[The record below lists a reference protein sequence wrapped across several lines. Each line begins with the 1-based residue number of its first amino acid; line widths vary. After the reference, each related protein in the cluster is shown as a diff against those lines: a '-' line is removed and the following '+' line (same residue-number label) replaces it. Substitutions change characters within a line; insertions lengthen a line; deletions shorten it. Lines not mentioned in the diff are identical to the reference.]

1 MPLPEV
7 FLFLAVTLLL
17 SALTAR
23 GVSLLKSPLL
33 LGYIIAG
40 ALIGPATLGLIK
52 HEHFQSFDIINVVT
66 LSLIGFGIGGELQI
80 KKLRRFGSMIVLIT
94 VFEATTAF
102 IVVGTV
108 ITAVLRLSGEP
119 LNLSIAMGMIYGSFA
134 CATAPAGTVDVIK
147 QYRAS
152 GDMTTTLYAVLGLD
166 DIFALLIFTI
176 TLPVSLIVI
185 GSKELTIAGSL
196 LHAGKEVGLSIL
208 IGSAIGYVLYFIGK
222 RTYDRLMI
230 MYFSL
235 GMILLNCAI
244 AEYLE
249 LSPILLNMCSGIV
262 LVNLSPIVLK
272 KMNQQLS
279 EWSPPIYVW
288 FFVLIGSRFAPKVIW
303 TYLPI
308 VIFYIIASM
317 IGKYSGAWLGG
328 TVAKAPEKT
337 RKYLGFTLLSQAGV
351 AIGLSL
357 AAAQYLEAEGYIEQ
371 SVQITSVMTVTT
383 FIIMLIGPVLVKHG
397 LVKSGET
404 RVKG

>member
-1 MPLPEV
+1 MALAEI

-52 HEHFQSFDIINVVT
+52 TEHFQSFDMINVVT
-66 LSLIGFGIGGELQI
+66 LSLIGFGIGGELRI
-80 KKLRRFGSMIVLIT
+80 KKLRRFGNMIIWIT
-94 VFEATTAF
+94 LFEAGTAF
-102 IVVGTV
+102 IVVGCV
-108 ITAVLRLSGEP
+108 SAFVLHMTGEP
-119 LNLSIAMGMIYGSFA
+119 TNISIALGLIYGSFA

-147 QYRAS
+147 QYKAS

-166 DIFALLIFTI
+166 DILALLIFTI
-176 TLPVSLIVI
+176 TLPLALIII
-185 GSKELTIAGSL
+185 GSKELTIGGSL
-196 LHAGKEVGLSIL
+196 LLALKEVTLSVL

-222 RTYDRLMI
+222 RTYDKLMI

-244 AEYLE
+244 AEFLE
-249 LSPILLNMCSGIV
+249 LSPILLNMCAGIV

-272 KMNQQLS
+272 KMNSLLS

-288 FFVLIGSRFAPKVIW
+288 FFVLIGSRFAPRIIV
-303 TYLPI
+303 TYLPL
-308 VIFYIIASM
+308 VLCYVIASM

-328 TVAKAPEKT
+328 FVSKAPDKT

-357 AAAQYLEAEGYIEQ
+357 AAAQYLENEGYTSQ

-383 FIIMLIGPVLVKHG
+383 FIIMLIGPVMVKYG

-404 RVKG
+404 RLND